1 MRTKNVRKS
10 VNFKQIILFY
20 IGLTLSSFLL
30 SAQDYIPPI
39 GIPAPEF
46 GINETVENVYG
57 SDTLYTHYI
66 DNTNS
71 TATDT
76 DNPNGSREKPR
87 MTIPSSLPVGS
98 IVEIHG
104 GPYNYIGGTYTMNG
118 TVEAPVFI
126 RGVSDSLKP
135 SIRRSSMSFSGQYFI
150 VEDLEFYDQSVIR
163 FSTSAKYGS
172 LRNCEVHNPVGQT
185 GASNPTI
192 NVTGEHM
199 VIYHC
204 EIHDNVREAEIDCH
218 GIQAGNYGKKIWV
231 LDNNIYNNGGD
242 GIQACHQCNPG
253 PRYLYIGRNR
263 FHHDKEN
270 GIDLKYA
277 TDVIISE
284 NILYDYMHS
293 ATTGIVS
300 PIVVGSDGAPTRVW
314 ILFNEL
320 YEARKGIRI
329 EEINDLWI
337 IGNVIHDINEA
348 GIIPEKV
355 GTRTRVINNT
365 LYNMQNGISD
375 PWRETFSLF
384 IYNNIFASIS
394 GTSIKLGSSIAV
406 KSEIANNLFWE
417 TTSHG
422 ENQVNADPLF
432 TDAANL
438 VFSLQETSPAIDAGV
453 ARGSEYYEF
462 QTMYGVDIQRDYNGE
477 IRPQGNDWDIG
488 AFEYPT
494 GTFPVQHQLNVEFD
508 EAEGS
513 VTPTGGIYTVGTT
526 VKLSAVPKT
535 DYIFDTWAGDL
546 SGSENP
552 GYITM
557 DGDKTVSALFKALTQ
572 YTLSVHVSGKGMVL
586 LSPDSALYSPGK
598 VVTLRAIPDTG
609 EQFVEWRGD
618 LTGTENP
625 QQITMTANKGVTAV
639 FTSPVTDGFLITALE
654 PQTGKFEATWD
665 AYATADQVD
674 GVIGFSQESPLTYD
688 DLSCKILFTN
698 TGDIT
703 VSNGSTYTSDVQVP
717 YIANQFFTFRMSVD
731 IEMQIYSLWVTPEG
745 ETEILLAD
753 TYAFH
758 PAPGTITAINYRSV
772 KMSFDPQWGGA
783 EGMVE
788 ISNFNV
794 VTDIA
799 DERNSP
805 ILPGEYSLSSYPN
818 PFNPTTIIIC
828 DLPLA
833 GEINLSI
840 YNALGQKVETLMT
853 GRQNAGRHQ
862 LSWDAAG
869 YAAGIYISR
878 LEISGQRVISN
889 KMILLR

>member
-1 MRTKNVRKS
+1 MKKKETGRTLH
-10 VNFKQIILFY
+10 IICVIF
-20 IGLTLSSFLL
+20 FLMSLILVVIPL
-30 SAQDYIPPI
+30 SAQEYIPPI

-66 DNTNS
+66 DNTDT

-76 DNPNGSREKPR
+76 DNPYGSHEKPR
-87 MTIPSSLPVGS
+87 LTIPSSFPAGS

-104 GPYNYIGGTYTMNG
+104 GPYNYIGKTYTMNG
-118 TVEAPVFI
+118 TAEEPVFI
-126 RGVSDSLKP
+126 RGVADSLKP
-135 SIRRSSMSFSGQYFI
+135 SIRRSNMALAGQYFI
-150 VEDLEFYDQSVIR
+150 IENLEFYNQSVIR
-163 FSTSAKYGS
+163 FSTTAKYGA

-199 VIYHC
+199 VIYNC
-204 EIHDNVREAEIDCH
+204 EIHDNVREENIDCH
-218 GIQAGNYGKKIWV
+218 GIQAGNYGNRIWV
-231 LDNNIYNNGGD
+231 LDNDIYNNGGD

-284 NILYDYMHS
+284 NKLYDYLHT
-293 ATTGIVS
+293 AATGIVS

-314 ILFNEL
+314 ILFNEI
-320 YEARKGIRI
+320 YEATKGIRI

-337 IGNVIHDINEA
+337 IGNVIHDITEA

-355 GTRTRVINNT
+355 GTRTRVLNNT
-365 LYNMQNGISD
+365 LYKMQNGISD
-375 PWRETFSLF
+375 PWRDTFSFF
-384 IYNNIFASIS
+384 IYDNIFASIS
-394 GTSIKLGSSIAV
+394 GTSIKLGSSIAA

-422 ENQVNADPLF
+422 DNQVNADPLF
-432 TDAANL
+432 SDAANL
-438 VFSLQETSPAIDAGV
+438 DFRLQETSPAIDAGV
-453 ARGSEYYEF
+453 ARGAEYYDYF
-462 QTMYGVDIQRDYNGE
+462 TMYGVDIQRDYNGE

-488 AFEYPT
+488 AFEYPA
-494 GTFPVQHQLNVEFD
+494 GTYPDQYELNID
-508 EAEGS
+508 YDNAEGS
-513 VTPTGGIYTVGTT
+513 VTPNGGIYTSGTV
-526 VKLSAVPKT
+526 VKLTATART
-535 DYIFDTWAGDL
+535 DYIFNTWTGDL
-546 SGSENP
+546 NTSENP
-552 GYITM
+552 AFVTM
-557 DGDKTVSALFKALTQ
+557 DADKSISAQFKPLTQ
-572 YTLSVHVSGKGMVL
+572 YTLSITISGKGTVTL
-586 LSPDSALYSPGK
+586 DPDSALYSPGK
-598 VVTLRAIPDTG
+598 VVTLTAVPDTG
-609 EQFVEWRGD
+609 ETFIEWKGD
-618 LTGTENP
+618 LAGTENP
-625 QQITMTANKGVTAV
+625 KQITMNTNKNVTAV
-639 FTSPVTDGFLITALE
+639 FTSPATEDFVITAMAA
-654 PQTGKFEATWD
+654 QTGRFEATWD

-674 GVIGFSQESPLTYD
+674 GVIGFSQESPLVYD

-703 VSNGSTYTSDVQVP
+703 VSNGSTYTSDVQVS
-717 YIANQFFTFRMSVD
+717 YAANQFFTFRMLVD
-731 IEMQIYSLWVTPEG
+731 IPEQTYSVWVTPEG
-745 ETEILLAD
+745 AQEVLLAD

-758 PAPGTITAINYRSV
+758 PAPGVISAINFRSV
-772 KMSFDPQWGGA
+772 KMSFDAQWGGA

-794 VTDIA
+794 VTGIDDA
-799 DERNSP
+799 PGNP
-805 ILPGEYSLSSYPN
+805 MLPAQYSLSSYPN
-818 PFNPTTIIIC
+818 PFNPTTVIIY

-840 YNALGQKVETLMT
+840 YNALGQIVETLVS

-862 LSWDAAG
+862 LSWHAAG

-878 LEISGQRVISN
+878 LEISGRRVISN
-889 KMILLR
+889 KMILLK